1 MVKFGH
7 THYANFPRSKC
18 PVEPHLYQ
26 VIKASEP
33 GGGGGGGG
41 VGTWVNFC
49 LVCAAGLS
57 EPLPHYS
64 LLCDQL

>member
-41 VGTWVNFC
+41 GGVLG
-49 LVCAAGLS
+49 
-57 EPLPHYS
+57 
-64 LLCDQL
+64 

>member
-41 VGTWVNFC
+41 GGGEFGWEYLGKFLLGMC
-49 LVCAAGLS
+49 HW
-57 EPLPHYS
+57 PLRAPTP
-64 LLCDQL
+64 L